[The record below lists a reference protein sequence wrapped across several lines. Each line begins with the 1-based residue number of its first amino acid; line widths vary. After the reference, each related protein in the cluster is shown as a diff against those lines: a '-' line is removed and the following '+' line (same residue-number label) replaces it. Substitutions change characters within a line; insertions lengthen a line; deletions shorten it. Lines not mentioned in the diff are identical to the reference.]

1 MNIFVT
7 SVCPVKSAQDHC
19 DVHIRKMIV
28 EIAQLLSTAHFEID
42 GNVVGYKPTHKNH
55 PCAIWVRET
64 SGNYY
69 WAYMHFAALCDEYT
83 FRTKK
88 VHKTEK
94 EVLGVLRHAPSNI
107 KQDGITDF
115 AMAMPDEFKR
125 LGIIDPTKAYKS
137 YLCHKFKEW
146 ACREKPIKV
155 EWTNRDKPEWFVM

>member
-1 MNIFVT
+1 MNIFAT
-7 SVCPVKSAQDHC
+7 NACPVKSAQDHC
-19 DVHIRKMIV
+19 DVHLRKMIV
-28 EIAQLLSTAHFEID
+28 EIAQLLSTAHFELD

-55 PCAIWVRET
+55 PCAIWVREC

-94 EVLGVLRHAPSNI
+94 EVLGILQRTPSNI
-107 KQDGITDF
+107 KQGCVTDF
-115 AMAMPDEFKR
+115 VMAMPDEFKL
-125 LGIIDPTKAYKS
+125 LGIIDPTKAYKA

-146 ACREKPIKV
+146 ACRDKPIKV
-155 EWTNRDKPEWFVM
+155 EWTNRDKPEWFVI